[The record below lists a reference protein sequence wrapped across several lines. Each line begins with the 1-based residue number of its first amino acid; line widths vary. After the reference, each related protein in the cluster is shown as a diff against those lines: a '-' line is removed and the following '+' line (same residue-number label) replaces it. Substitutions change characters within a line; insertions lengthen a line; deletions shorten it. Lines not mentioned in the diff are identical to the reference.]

1 MSLYHIEQANLPLE
15 IIQLLSFLS
24 SLLSLQAN
32 RERERERER
41 NGLKKLEK
49 HSCKFSELKRE
60 GGSKPIPP
68 LLQLELSTFRSGKKL
83 KIPCHVLEHFCIRLL
98 ETGSVHTTPI

>member
-32 RERERERER
+32 REREREREKWFEEI
-41 NGLKKLEK
+41 GKT
-49 HSCKFSELKRE
+49 
-60 GGSKPIPP
+60 
-68 LLQLELSTFRSGKKL
+68 LLQVFRVEEGR
-83 KIPCHVLEHFCIRLL
+83 RL
-98 ETGSVHTTPI
+98 

>member
-32 RERERERER
+32 KEREREKWFEEI
-41 NGLKKLEK
+41 GKT
-49 HSCKFSELKRE
+49 
-60 GGSKPIPP
+60 
-68 LLQLELSTFRSGKKL
+68 LLQVFRVEEGR
-83 KIPCHVLEHFCIRLL
+83 RL
-98 ETGSVHTTPI
+98 